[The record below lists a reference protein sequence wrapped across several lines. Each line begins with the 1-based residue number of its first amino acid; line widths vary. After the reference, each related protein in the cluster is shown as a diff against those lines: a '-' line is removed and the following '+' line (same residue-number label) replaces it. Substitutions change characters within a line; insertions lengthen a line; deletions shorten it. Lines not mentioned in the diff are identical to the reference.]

1 MEGNSIGIRA
11 AHLSDLSVLDYDR
24 IALVMLWP
32 TGSDL
37 GKRATA
43 ARDGM
48 GKALAFERLFTA
60 GVFERGAGPNE
71 RQNILELA
79 QKIPAKAE
87 FTPDLKDAMLCG
99 SIAGGIVRHVVAM
112 ATLMPEKA
120 TVTDAKKLLAATF
133 ARQYKSTKSI
143 DNKLWPAY
151 RPVAAYWAAWIT
163 LNETRG
169 AVEQLPCRP
178 DEVPLFLAIA
188 EKYRTRAESTRLKQR
203 GEETLLR
210 AGETLS
216 LPDSI
221 VSELPEIDIDFTMR
235 GLD

>member
-1 MEGNSIGIRA
+1 MAHNSMGLLAER
-11 AHLSDLSVLDYDR
+11 LSDLSVLDYDR

-32 TGSDL
+32 AGSDL

-48 GKALAFERLFTA
+48 GKVLAFERLFTA
-60 GVFERGAGPNE
+60 GVFERGAGPDE
-71 RQNILELA
+71 RRNVLELA
-79 QKIPAKAE
+79 QELPAKAE
-87 FTPDLKDAMLCG
+87 FTPALKDAMLCG
-99 SIAGGIVRHVVAM
+99 SIAGGIVSHVVAM

-120 TVTDAKKLLAATF
+120 TVTDAKKLLAAKF
-133 ARQYKSTKSI
+133 SRRRKSVKII
-143 DNKLWPAY
+143 DNRIWPAY
-151 RPVAAYWAAWIT
+151 RCVAPYWAAW
-163 LNETRG
+163 LSLSEMRG
-169 AVEQLPCRP
+169 PVEQLPCRP

-221 VSELPEIDIDFTMR
+221 VSELPEIDIDFTIQN
-235 GLD
+235 LA